1 MKGNNPKLPENKI
14 AAKLLEIRLSKNKSQ
29 KEMAKALKI
38 SYPTYW
44 QIEKGRYKISLKM
57 LHKIADYLELSPTEV
72 YNEYFNNDENEEV

>member
-1 MKGNNPKLPENKI
+1 MRESNPKLPENKI

-29 KEMAKALKI
+29 KEMAEALKI

-57 LHKIADYLELSPTEV
+57 LHKIANYLELSPTEV
-72 YNEYFNNDENEEV
+72 YNEYFNNENEEV